1 MKKLKMKKLSVM
13 AMVMA
18 VMLSMTACGSQKTAK
33 ENNQGTEQES
43 SAVQVTPTESK
54 TAESSD
60 ETNTG
65 EKTDNSTDSL
75 TNSRLSEAGS
85 VEE

>member
-54 TAESSD
+54 TFLYRSYKA
-60 ETNTG
+60 TP
-65 EKTDNSTDSL
+65 SL
-75 TNSRLSEAGS
+75 PLLILLFLKILLYYL
-85 VEE
+85 